1 MKQNLRL
8 RIPFACLALF
18 PLFAGISG
26 RALAQDTK
34 TQTVQAVQ
42 PGVLWLLDLGLGQGY
57 DDNAIGT
64 GQGGYFAEF
73 DPTLDLRQYHEHG
86 FWSFDFQPTIRRFYN
101 FSAGDRIDEQASTKD
116 SWQMSRRWT
125 WDLSGNYLHTNDP
138 FAVSESASGAQ
149 PVGGVGVVAPNNS
162 FIGPE
167 SPFTVFDGSSTLHY
181 QVGRRTEL
189 TFGGDYFTNRE
200 NAPGLP
206 NTASHAFRAGY
217 TKMVRRGQT
226 VGLLYSAQFFNV
238 NNPEQQVTTNS
249 LLLSYDFEWKTGRQ
263 IALFAG
269 PQYSL
274 LNANSITATAL
285 SPALAAVNQDL
296 LGYAAGATL
305 SLLVTK
311 QNYFQLMAS
320 RRVADGAGVSGA
332 VIQDEAQLGLSR
344 RFSKR
349 LSASVGGFYSEYQ
362 PLGDLPV
369 VAPNTWGAFNRAEF
383 AIAPRSSFSVEYDY
397 FHQTQI
403 STSLAPLFSHNR
415 VLIEYHYSF
424 GALPG
429 SR

>member
-1 MKQNLRL
+1 M
-8 RIPFACLALF
+8 FALS
-18 PLFAGISG
+18 AGTSRG
-26 RALAQDTK
+26 VLAQQAG
-34 TQTVQAVQ
+34 TQTVQAVR
-42 PGVLWLLDLGLGQGY
+42 PGVLWLVDLGLGQGY

-73 DPTLDLRQYHEHG
+73 DPTLDLRQERAHG
-86 FWSFDFQPTIRRFYN
+86 FWSLNFQPTIRRFYN
-101 FSAGDRIDEQASTKD
+101 FSVGDRIAEQASTMNR
-116 SWQMSRRWT
+116 WQMSRRWS
-125 WDLSGNYLHTNDP
+125 WDLNGSYLHTNDP
-138 FAVSESASGAQ
+138 FARSESASGAP
-149 PVGGVGVVAPNNS
+149 PVGGAVLVAPNNS

-167 SPFTVFDGSSTLHY
+167 SPFTVFGGSSTLEY
-181 QVGRRTEL
+181 QVGRRSEL
-189 TFGGDYFTNRE
+189 SFGGDYFSNRE

-206 NTASHAFRAGY
+206 NTASHAFRAAY

-238 NNPEQQVTTNS
+238 TNPGQQVTTDS
-249 LLLSYDFEWKTGRQ
+249 LLLSYDFEWRTGRQ

-269 PQYSL
+269 PQYSF
-274 LNANSITATAL
+274 LNARSISSTGP
-285 SPALAAVNQDL
+285 SPSLAAVNQDL

-305 SLLVTK
+305 SLLITK

-332 VIQDEAQLGLSR
+332 VIQDEARLGFSQ

-383 AIAPRSSFSVEYDY
+383 GFAPHSGISVEYDY

-403 STSLAPLFSHNR
+403 AASLAPLFSHNR
-415 VLIEYHYSF
+415 VLLEYHYSF
-424 GALPG
+424 GTLPG
-429 SR
+429 PR